1 MACKAGEKLEQ
12 VQEQDQRDAVVFL
25 EFHHEG
31 CPLRS
36 IESRMASVR
45 KSYHKTYQACKSIS
59 LKHIKNQNIRF
70 FALTCTFRRLPF
82 PTSLALLRPGLTV
95 NINVEVDL
103 AIGCLSTCRYQ
114 GHHALHS
121 AYLHEVCCLAVKQNT
136 KDLVTVISLLSF
148 SDAVALLFGSTT
160 VKVPAFFVARQVCD
174 LALVVSESSNSKT
187 QRSNVGNLGWFFCN
201 AWQKIK

>member
-1 MACKAGEKLEQ
+1 MACKAGETLEQ
-12 VQEQDQRDAVVFL
+12 VQEQDQRNAVVFL

-31 CPLRS
+31 CPLWS
-36 IESRMASVR
+36 IECRMASVR

-114 GHHALHS
+114 GYHAVLCT
-121 AYLHEVCCLAVKQNT
+121 YLHEVCCLAVKQNT
-136 KDLVTVISLLSF
+136 KDLVISLFVILRCNCFAIWFYHSQGPRLLCSATSLWLS
-148 SDAVALLFGSTT
+148 S
-160 VKVPAFFVARQVCD
+160 
-174 LALVVSESSNSKT
+174 VVSESSNSKT